1 MQDTVPAVIETLDE
15 LSVEHS
21 GKRATDA
28 KGLLK
33 AVDFSFVVNLVMF
46 THILHKTK
54 LLSDMLQSP
63 ALDLSAAADLIETV
77 QEELREERNELS
89 WHGIWSKA
97 EDIAKELD
105 IPIKAIQI
113 SRRKKQSSMLKG
125 FVTCNTV
132 GQGETARSIEAEY
145 DFCVKLYYLV
155 LDHLLSELNSR
166 FSDANRQLLRSV
178 SALDPHSSRFMN
190 KELIEPM
197 ASHYGVELEDLAVE
211 LHQAK
216 RLIQ

>member
-1 MQDTVPAVIETLDE
+1 
-15 LSVEHS
+15 
-21 GKRATDA
+21 
-28 KGLLK
+28 
-33 AVDFSFVVNLVMF
+33 
-46 THILHKTK
+46 
-54 LLSDMLQSP
+54 
-63 ALDLSAAADLIETV
+63 
-77 QEELREERNELS
+77 
-89 WHGIWSKA
+89 
-97 EDIAKELD
+97 
-105 IPIKAIQI
+105 
-113 SRRKKQSSMLKG
+113 MLKG
-125 FVTCNTV
+125 FVTCDTV

-145 DFCVKLYYLV
+145 DFCVKLHYLV

-178 SALDPHSSRFMN
+178 SALDPRSSRFMN